1 MNNSMLAV
9 FCLALGSFQLA
20 IACNT
25 CQQCLPTLADIM
37 QEIDSEAFD
46 RNVLPS
52 QIQIVNSKD
61 FATIKVSGRVPGW
74 NKRAKSVFFE
84 KYKKCQKAVEA
95 ANLKLPSTHACRKEC
110 RNIRF
115 EPVEQVYDKSLK
127 RYIDLFKYQSNKKRF
142 IVRRVLSKI
151 RKQLQ
156 RRLQP
161 GSPARR
167 IVKRVLSKIRK
178 QLQRRSQRGS
188 PARRQSRRA
197 ARQQKRAAR
206 RAARQQK
213 RAARQQKRAARRL
226 ARRQRRGNRRWR
238 RRRL

>member
-156 RRLQP
+156 RR
-161 GSPARR
+161 
-167 IVKRVLSKIRK
+167 
-178 QLQRRSQRGS
+178 SQRGS